1 MRGHVATCADDPS
14 NMKKGARE
22 LHLKAT
28 WRAHQPLSTPPPT
41 TVGALT
47 IFCSKEQE
55 HKNHNNS
62 NPSST
67 NHQTQPFLEQFYSSV
82 ETKRT
87 QLPQTEDQE
96 AEEEIE
102 SEGISTNMW
111 WAEMKAAIGQRINVD
126 GLFCAL
132 AVVTR
137 DRQLVIPHVSVKD
150 VRHID
155 WAELKKNGF
164 QGVVFDKDNTITAP
178 YSLALWA
185 PLGSSME
192 WCKSVFGDNIAVF
205 SNSSGN

>member
-1 MRGHVATCADDPS
+1 
-14 NMKKGARE
+14 
-22 LHLKAT
+22 
-28 WRAHQPLSTPPPT
+28 
-41 TVGALT
+41 
-47 IFCSKEQE
+47 
-55 HKNHNNS
+55 
-62 NPSST
+62 
-67 NHQTQPFLEQFYSSV
+67 
-82 ETKRT
+82 
-87 QLPQTEDQE
+87 
-96 AEEEIE
+96 
-102 SEGISTNMW
+102 
-111 WAEMKAAIGQRINVD
+111 MKAAIGQRINVD
-126 GLFCAL
+126 GLVCAL

-205 SNSSGN
+205 SNSSGNYGTIFLSYSCFWGFRIWHQRLKLFRMRFTTFFKRLRFM